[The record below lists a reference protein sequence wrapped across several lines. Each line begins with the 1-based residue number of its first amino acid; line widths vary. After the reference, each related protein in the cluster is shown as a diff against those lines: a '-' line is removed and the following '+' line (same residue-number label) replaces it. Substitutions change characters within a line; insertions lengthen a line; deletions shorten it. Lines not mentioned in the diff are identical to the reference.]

1 MLTFGAKAQ
10 MPVLT
15 ESFEGTA
22 IPAGWTTIDADNDG
36 HGWENN
42 SLQNDLPSGHTGTG
56 AVVSYS
62 FDNASGLAL
71 TPNNWLVSPAVSL
84 TGTSSLSFWFAVAQ
98 SYPADHF
105 GVYVSTT
112 SATDTSAFTLVYQYT
127 PTSANGDWTQQ
138 TIDLTA
144 YAGNTV
150 YIAFRHFNCTD
161 MFLLAL
167 DDITVSTTT
176 TTPMIAT
183 TPTSLNF
190 GNVNVGSSTVQ
201 TVNVLAN
208 NNTAS
213 ITATVTAPFEVSAD
227 SITFGTTATLPAAG
241 GTLYVK
247 FAPTTDG
254 LSSAVVTL
262 TAGTLNATVN
272 LSGNGFDCSPLT
284 LPYTETFE
292 TNSPKLAC
300 WTVSG
305 DAAWSIG
312 TGDYSSSTGAYEGS
326 NNALITHSDDGNVT
340 KLISPAFANASTGL
354 TLQFAY
360 VMRSWY
366 GDTDEFRV
374 YYRSSA
380 SGAWQQVAEYTAAV
394 STWTVENI
402 TIPGS
407 VYQVAFEMTDNF
419 GYGVGI
425 DSVAFV
431 AMAADYCLP
440 VVALTAS
447 NVTQTEATLTWTG
460 NANSYTILDMS
471 DGSVVATVTD
481 TAYTLTSLTAMTPY
495 TFGVVANCPTT
506 VSDTVVVNFATACAA
521 MVSLPFNETFDASSA
536 TRNCWH
542 LVSMNTGNEIGTN
555 NGMGFYTVDGREVLR
570 FSSYSNHGGSND
582 YNQYGFSPLLDVS
595 SAATFLNVSV
605 TYATYS
611 SSNTLYFGYVT
622 PTDTIWD
629 PTGYTTSG
637 SSDWQTHT
645 FVIPATATQL
655 AVNYYGNYSFYAW
668 IDTVSVT
675 EITGEYCYPVTNLTA
690 TGVTAHEATLT
701 WSGDANTYTV
711 INMTDGTVLTTQADT
726 SYNITGLTS
735 ETQYTFGVVANC
747 PTVSSDT
754 MTVNFT
760 TLISCPVPTGLAA
773 TLTPGDGTVA
783 SLSWTENGT
792 ATEWQIC
799 LNGDTANLIST
810 TTNPYNFTG
819 LTPDTAYTV
828 AVRANCDV
836 NDNSVWSNA
845 ITFSP
850 TNAYVLTVNDGTATN
865 SYVPIYGLWVDDIT
879 KSQFIIP
886 ATALSAMQYGTI
898 DKLTFY
904 ASNANVNWGVAE
916 FSVYLTETNETTV
929 SALADYNAMT
939 QVYSGTLSI
948 SNNKMEVTLTTPY
961 VYMGGNLKIGFL
973 QTVSGTYSSCSWY
986 GVDATG
992 ASMGGYGTS
1001 ISQRNFLPKISIAF
1015 TPGTAPACLPVT
1027 NLSVSNVTDA
1037 QVTLTWNGTAASYDV
1052 YNGATF
1058 VANTTNTTY
1067 TITGLSAA
1075 TEYVFGVQ
1083 SICSATDSSIRVN
1096 VSATTE
1102 CADVT
1107 ALPYNEGFENGL
1119 GCWSTVNGSSD
1130 GQPWSVNNCSGLS
1143 TVNPHSGAYVASSWS
1158 WSTVAMHADAWLIS
1172 PKFVLPNVTNDS
1184 LTFAWWETTNSGYPD
1199 SYSVVISTTTSDTAA
1214 FTTVLRP
1221 YDTASGTWTM
1231 RTVDLT
1237 AYAGQS
1243 VYLAFHH
1250 VDYNENYLLIDDISL
1265 FQGAYVPPAPDTL
1278 TVTFAVN
1285 DATMGTTVPAP
1296 GTYQYIT
1303 GDTVSFQPVA
1313 NPGYHFNNWVMSAA
1327 GQTDTLAPNYV
1338 SVYFL
1343 ANSFMSYGT
1352 VTLTALF
1359 EADSTGTVTNPTVA
1373 TNAATAVGETNATL
1387 HATITNPDDVT
1398 ITAKGFEWKT
1408 TTGGTYTQIAGTG
1421 TGNTFTADLT
1431 GLTPNTGYTFKAF
1444 ITYNGTTVYGCEMT
1458 FTTEDQQQTCPAPT
1472 NLEETGVIIDKAP
1485 GYLFVRW
1492 TDNAGASQWN
1502 LQYRIQGT
1510 QDWTTMVVNTTEVD
1524 IMGELEANETYELR
1538 VQAICGDGLVSDWSN
1553 ILVAVAQGVGIDNY
1567 TLDNTVT
1574 VFPNPTSG
1582 VVQIKNE
1589 EWRIEN
1595 VEVYDAYG
1603 KLLNVVNVNGNAAA
1617 IDMSDYA
1624 EGIYFLKV
1632 KTDNGMVTKRVV
1644 KQ

>member
-1 MLTFGAKAQ
+1 M
-10 MPVLT
+10 
-15 ESFEGTA
+15 
-22 IPAGWTTIDADNDG
+22 
-36 HGWENN
+36 
-42 SLQNDLPSGHTGTG
+42 
-56 AVVSYS
+56 
-62 FDNASGLAL
+62 
-71 TPNNWLVSPAVSL
+71 
-84 TGTSSLSFWFAVAQ
+84 AQ

-326 NNALITHSDDGNVT
+326 NNALITHSDNGNVT

-570 FSSYSNHGGSND
+570 FSSYSNQGGSND

-655 AVNYYGNYSFYAW
+655 AVNYYGNYSYYAW
-668 IDTVSVT
+668 IDAVSVT

-690 TGVTAHEATLT
+690 TGVTAHEATLS
-701 WSGDANTYTV
+701 WSGSANTYTIV
-711 INMTDGTVLTTQADT
+711 NMADGTVLATQADT
-726 SYNITGLTS
+726 FYNITGLTP
-735 ETQYTFGVVANC
+735 ETAYTYGVVANC
-747 PTVSSDT
+747 TTTISDTVTVSF
-754 MTVNFT
+754 N
-760 TLISCPVPTGLAA
+760 TLISCPVPTGLSV
-773 TLTPGDGTVA
+773 TLTPGNGTVA
-783 SLSWTENGT
+783 TLSWTENGT
-792 ATEWQIC
+792 ATAWQIC

-865 SYVPIYGLWVDDIT
+865 SCVPIYGLWVDDIT

-904 ASNANVNWGVAE
+904 ASNANVNWGAAE

-939 QVYSGTLSI
+939 QVYFGTLSI

-986 GVDATG
+986 GVSATG

-1001 ISQRNFLPKISIAF
+1001 ISQRNFLPKTSIAF
-1015 TPGTAPACLPVT
+1015 TPGTAPSCLPVT

-1052 YNGATF
+1052 YNGTTF

-1083 SICSATDSSIRVN
+1083 SICSATDSSIMVN

-1107 ALPYNEGFENGL
+1107 TLPYNEGFENGL
-1119 GCWSTVNGSSD
+1119 GCWSTISGSSD

-1143 TVNPHSGAYVASSWS
+1143 TVIPHSGAYVASSWS
-1158 WSTVAMHADAWLIS
+1158 WSNNISMHANAWLIS

-1243 VYLAFHH
+1243 IYIAFHH
-1250 VDYNENYLLIDDISL
+1250 FDYDNNYLLVDDISL
-1265 FQGAYVPPAPDTL
+1265 FQGAYIPPAPDTL

-1303 GDTVSFQPVA
+1303 GDTVTFHPEA
-1313 NPGYHFNNWVMSAA
+1313 NTGYHFTNWVLSAA
-1327 GQTDTLAPNYV
+1327 GHTDTLAPSYV
-1338 SVYFL
+1338 SVCFL
-1343 ANSFMSYGT
+1343 ANTFMSYGT
-1352 VTLTALF
+1352 LTLTALF
-1359 EADSTGTVTNPTVA
+1359 EADSTGPVVTDPTVV
-1373 TNAATAVGETNATL
+1373 TNAASDIAQTTATL
-1387 HATITNPDDVT
+1387 NATITNPDNVA
-1398 ITAKGFEWKT
+1398 ITDKGFEWKAT
-1408 TTGGTYTQIAGTG
+1408 AGGTYMQVSGTG
-1421 TGNTFTADLT
+1421 TGSTFTADLT
-1431 GLTPNTGYTFKAF
+1431 GLTPETSYTYKAY
-1444 ITYNGTTVYGCEMT
+1444 ITFNGTTVYGEEMT
-1458 FTTEDQQQTCPAPT
+1458 FTTEPV
-1472 NLEETGVIIDKAP
+1472 GI
-1485 GYLFVRW
+1485 
-1492 TDNAGASQWN
+1492 NA
-1502 LQYRIQGT
+1502 
-1510 QDWTTMVVNTTEVD
+1510 
-1524 IMGELEANETYELR
+1524 YELNN
-1538 VQAICGDGLVSDWSN
+1538 VV
-1553 ILVAVAQGVGIDNY
+1553 VY
-1567 TLDNTVT
+1567 
-1574 VFPNPTSG
+1574 PNPTTG
-1582 VVQIKNE
+1582 LVQIKNE
-1589 EWRIEN
+1589 EWRMWRSMMPTAN
-1595 VEVYDAYG
+1595 
-1603 KLLNVVNVNGNAAA
+1603 
-1617 IDMSDYA
+1617 
-1624 EGIYFLKV
+1624 F
-1632 KTDNGMVTKRVV
+1632 
-1644 KQ
+1644 